1 MNKISTLLCAA
12 AAVVAI
18 SAPAAAADMRMP
30 VKAAPPVVAVFNWTG
45 FYIGVNGGGAFGT
58 SEDAVITERDNTGAL
73 VVGAPWTGSGNF
85 GAVELSGGFG
95 GGQLGYNWQAPGSN
109 WVWGIETDFQGSSI
123 KGDTVATLPYIG
135 LASVTA
141 GASNKVEW
149 FGTLRGR
156 IGVAFDRVLLYATG
170 GLAYGNS
177 KASIVW
183 ADNSGAGFI
192 AAAADDSTRVGW
204 VAGAGVEWAF
214 APNWSLKGEYQYI
227 DLGSRT
233 ISAPETTL
241 GGLPT
246 VFNVSTDVRTD
257 FHTGRIGVNYR
268 F

>member
-12 AAVVAI
+12 AAVAAF

-30 VKAAPPVVAVFNWTG
+30 VKAPPPVAAIFNWTG

-58 SEDAVITERDNTGAL
+58 SNDVIITETTNAGAL
-73 VVGAPWTGSGNF
+73 VVGAPWPGFGNF
-85 GAVELSGGFG
+85 GTHELTGGFG
-95 GGQLGYNWQAPGSN
+95 GGQIGYNWQAPGSN
-109 WVWGIETDFQGSSI
+109 WVWGIETDFQGASI
-123 KGDTVATLPYIG
+123 KDDAVATLPYIG
-135 LASVTA
+135 AATVTA
-141 GASNKVEW
+141 GASHKVEW

-156 IGVAFDRVLLYATG
+156 VGLAFDRVLLYATG

-177 KASIVW
+177 KYSVAF
-183 ADNSGAGFI
+183 ADSLGFV
-192 AAAADDSTRVGW
+192 AAASDDSTRVGW

-227 DLGSRT
+227 DLGRRT
-233 ISAPETTL
+233 VTAPETL
-241 GGLPT
+241 GGAAT
-246 VFNVSTDVRTD
+246 IFNVSSEARTE